1 MADPFKPYVGS
12 KGTIVVAFNDGK
24 VTMGQLVKYE
34 DGYLMIS
41 GNEDAIG
48 GTNYVPWPN
57 STVKYFFFKKPD
69 Q

>member
-1 MADPFKPYVGS
+1 
-12 KGTIVVAFNDGK
+12 
-24 VTMGQLVKYE
+24 MGQLVKYE

-41 GNEDAIG
+41 GNDDAIG

-69 Q
+69 E